1 MNRIDRISEES
12 QPAPG
17 PGARIERREQNT
29 PEQRDDLR
37 GGPESGQPSLRRNR
51 LRPVLLTIGAAILI
65 AAVLLGISWWENA
78 SRFETTDDAFIDT
91 HIVRIAPQIAG
102 RVVRVDVND
111 NQLVQPNQLLAEID
125 AGNAQTQLQQ
135 VLAQEGQAEA
145 QLQQAR
151 TQIRVAQDTYEQ
163 SLANVAAMAAQ
174 AENAQTELNRFRE
187 LQRINPEAVAQQ
199 QLDQANAQA
208 RNTAAQRDAAQRQSQ
223 AQAAQRTSAAAQV
236 QAADAAVN
244 ALRAQEA
251 QARLSVGYE
260 RVYAPVAG
268 HVAQRSMAAGNFVT
282 VGQQMMAIVPLQM
295 WITANFKETQ
305 LAYMRPGQPVSI
317 HVDACPNSDI
327 RGHVDSIQRGAGQA
341 FEILPPENAT
351 GNFVKVVQRVP
362 VKIDLDTVPRDC
374 PLGPGMSVEPTVRVR

>member
-1 MNRIDRISEES
+1 MTEFSEES

-17 PGARIERREQNT
+17 PDARIERREQNT
-29 PEQRDDLR
+29 PEQRDDRR

-174 AENAQTELNRFRE
+174 AQNAQTEAKSVS
-187 LQRINPEAVAQQ
+187 RI
-199 QLDQANAQA
+199 
-208 RNTAAQRDAAQRQSQ
+208 AAHQS
-223 AQAAQRTSAAAQV
+223 RGRRAAA
-236 QAADAAVN
+236 A
-244 ALRAQEA
+244 
-251 QARLSVGYE
+251 
-260 RVYAPVAG
+260 
-268 HVAQRSMAAGNFVT
+268 
-282 VGQQMMAIVPLQM
+282 
-295 WITANFKETQ
+295 
-305 LAYMRPGQPVSI
+305 
-317 HVDACPNSDI
+317 
-327 RGHVDSIQRGAGQA
+327 
-341 FEILPPENAT
+341 
-351 GNFVKVVQRVP
+351 
-362 VKIDLDTVPRDC
+362 
-374 PLGPGMSVEPTVRVR
+374 